1 MARKCTRTF
10 YEDRFAT
17 LTESPTG
24 KHSNFARDTVGSTI
38 SANPQCFP
46 SINSNFS
53 MHSTVCLFTAALVC
67 AHSFVGCCALRHCHA
82 EHACV
87 GQDLN
92 APGNRSAPAAEH
104 CLHTPHSHL
113 TALQQHG
120 DDYQKYN
127 DLFYEMQADFCPSES
142 HCHWHVVEC
151 LFVFLPRVA
160 GERCDLSA
168 LNTWMY
174 WRADE
179 FCQLDSFLRGIDRI
193 KRASLF
199 PFSQFLIDQFLLI

>member
-1 MARKCTRTF
+1 M
-10 YEDRFAT
+10 
-17 LTESPTG
+17 
-24 KHSNFARDTVGSTI
+24 
-38 SANPQCFP
+38 
-46 SINSNFS
+46 
-53 MHSTVCLFTAALVC
+53 
-67 AHSFVGCCALRHCHA
+67 
-82 EHACV
+82 

-104 CLHTPHSHL
+104 RLHTPHSHL

-120 DDYQKYN
+120 DDYHKSN

-160 GERCDLSA
+160 GDRCDLSA

-179 FCQLDSFLRGIDRI
+179 FCQHEYFIRGIDRI

-199 PFSQFLIDQFLLI
+199 PFSHFLIDQFLLI

>member
-1 MARKCTRTF
+1 
-10 YEDRFAT
+10 
-17 LTESPTG
+17 
-24 KHSNFARDTVGSTI
+24 
-38 SANPQCFP
+38 
-46 SINSNFS
+46 

-82 EHACV
+82 GHACV

-92 APGNRSAPAAEH
+92 APENRSAPAAEH

-113 TALQQHG
+113 TALQKH
-120 DDYQKYN
+120 DDFYQN
-127 DLFYEMQADFCPSES
+127 SNHLCYEMQADFCPSES

-199 PFSQFLIDQFLLI
+199 PFSHFLIDQFLLI